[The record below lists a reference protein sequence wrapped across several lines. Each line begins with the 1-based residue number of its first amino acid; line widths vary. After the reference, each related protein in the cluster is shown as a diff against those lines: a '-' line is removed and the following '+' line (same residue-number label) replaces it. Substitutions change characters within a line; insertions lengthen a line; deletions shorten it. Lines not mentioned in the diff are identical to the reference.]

1 MTNIYTAPTIDEYL
15 LKRLMP
21 VEGAIPHV
29 QGIEMYGN
37 SIPAGT
43 VGGDLFEY
51 INFQQRYDIDA
62 RIQRALKRSKEY
74 LEPLPAGVPP
84 RNSVDDHVEWLKSRP
99 GYKPEM
105 ETEYRGA
112 RSSEQVRV
120 AEDLNELYSTAGVLV
135 VDAQGHGIIS
145 AKIASTVHD
154 TFHALMLSELD
165 HRGKTTP
172 ELFERINLR
181 LALSVTARNA
191 LGRSEKESAQEIATM
206 LYGEVHPYGY
216 FRFVNFGHPPP
227 VVFSAEYRKFMEI
240 DKSQMVQFLPLGV
253 QIPEDHPDRNRYLS
267 LEFREKKVNSSDVA
281 ELTLLSPGDIFFLYT
296 DGVYDGSDKEE
307 RQQLEEV
314 MRERY
319 RQPAKEICNALLEYA
334 VKKDDRLR
342 QSGGDDR
349 LFSPHIPAERCRFPL
364 PVGDSA
370 HASPLQVADVL
381 LCRCRRRP
389 RRYKER
395 KCPPDS
401 TA

>member
-1 MTNIYTAPTIDEYL
+1 MRRSCASSCPRQTSKGEFASAWNSLMATNYKAPSIDEYL

-62 RIQRALKRSKEY
+62 RVQRALKRSKEY
-74 LEPLPAGVPP
+74 LEPPPTGAPP

-105 ETEYRGA
+105 ETEYRSG

-120 AEDLNELYSTAGVLV
+120 AEDLHELYSTAGVLV

-165 HRGKTTP
+165 HRGKTTA

-191 LGRSEKESAQEIATM
+191 LGRSEKENAQEIATM

-227 VVFSAEYRKFMEI
+227 LVFSAEYRRFMEI
-240 DKSQMVQFLPLGV
+240 DKSRMVQFLPLGL
-253 QIPEDHPDRNRYLS
+253 QIPEDDPDRNRYFS
-267 LEFREKKVNSSDVA
+267 LESRQKRANTSDVA
-281 ELTLLSPGDIFFLYT
+281 ELTLMSPGDILFLYS
-296 DGVYDGSDKEE
+296 DGVYDGSDQKE
-307 RQQLEEV
+307 RQQLEIV
-314 MRERY
+314 MREHNL
-319 RQPAKEICNALLEYA
+319 QPAKDICDALLEYA
-334 VKKDDRLR
+334 LKRDDRLR
-342 QSGGDDR
+342 QIGEEDRIDDKTVFIIKR
-349 LFSPHIPAERCRFPL
+349 N
-364 PVGDSA
+364 
-370 HASPLQVADVL
+370 
-381 LCRCRRRP
+381 
-389 RRYKER
+389 
-395 KCPPDS
+395 
-401 TA
+401 